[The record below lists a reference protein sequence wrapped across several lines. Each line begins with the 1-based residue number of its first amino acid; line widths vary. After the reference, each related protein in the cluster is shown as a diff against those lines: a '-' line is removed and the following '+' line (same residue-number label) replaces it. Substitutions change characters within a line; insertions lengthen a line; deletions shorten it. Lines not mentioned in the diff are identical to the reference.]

1 MSPRAPRRRAA
12 RLSGVLLGI
21 GLVTGLRVV
30 AQQPA
35 TPAPPAVAPP
45 AVPADA
51 SLRFERQEVRANYGV
66 GYAVTVA
73 DMNGDRRPDVVAISG
88 TQLTWYENPTWR
100 EHVLLEGQTPKDNVA
115 LAPLDVDGDG
125 RTDVALG
132 AAWNPRDT
140 KGGGTLHWVRQV
152 AGSDGGTLHDISSE
166 PTLHRIR
173 WADLDGTGKPELIVG
188 PLHGRGTSPPDW
200 NGQGARLLAF
210 SIPAAPARDPWPVQV
225 IDDSLHILHNFIP
238 VRFTRTDRDDILT
251 ASREGLH
258 LFTRG
263 DDGRFA
269 RRKIGEGSPGEIKV
283 GRVGGR
289 WMLATVE
296 PWHGT
301 SVVVYREPEGGA
313 RADALWPRATLDP
326 SLTGGHALAWADVDG
341 DGEDELVGG
350 WRDGTGGVVVY
361 DIAPDGTLRTRT
373 PVDLQGMATEDL
385 AAHDLDGDGKP
396 EIIASGRR
404 TANVVIYWNRSGR
417 R

>member
-1 MSPRAPRRRAA
+1 MSLATCASSPARAVV
-12 RLSGVLLGI
+12 VLLSIG
-21 GLVTGLRVV
+21 GLVGLRVS
-30 AQQPA
+30 AQPA
-35 TPAPPAVAPP
+35 QAPAAAVAPP

-51 SLRFERQEVRANYGV
+51 SLRFERQEIRASYGV

-73 DMNGDRRPDVVAISG
+73 DMNGDRHSDVVAISG
-88 TQLTWYENPTWR
+88 TQLTWYENPSWK
-100 EHVLLEGQTPKDNVA
+100 EHVLLEGQTPKDNVT
-115 LAPLDVDGDG
+115 LAPHDIDGDG

-132 AAWNPRDT
+132 AHWNPRDT
-140 KGGGTLHWVRQV
+140 QGGGTLHWVNQEQGR
-152 AGSDGGTLHDISSE
+152 DDGTLHAISSE

-173 WADLDGTGKPELIVG
+173 WADLDGTGGPELIVG
-188 PLHGRGTSPPDW
+188 PLHGRGTSPPEW

-210 SIPAAPARDPWPVQV
+210 SVPSRPASDAWPVQV
-225 IDDSLHILHNFIP
+225 IDDGLHILHNFLP
-238 VRFTRTDRDDILT
+238 VRFTRPDRDDILT

-269 RRKIGEGSPGEIKV
+269 KRKIGEGAPGEIKV
-283 GRVGGR
+283 GKVDRR

-301 SVVVYREPEGGA
+301 SVVVYREPSAGA
-313 RADALWPRATLDP
+313 RSDAIWPRRTVDP

-341 DGEDELVGG
+341 DGDDELAAG

-361 DIAPDGTLRTRT
+361 DIAADATIRTRT
-373 PVDLQGMATEDL
+373 PVDLQGMTTEDL
-385 AAHDLDGDGKP
+385 TTADLDGDGDP

-404 TANVVIYWNRSGR
+404 TSNVVIYWNRSAAR